1 MFKGKESWT
10 SHAVEEKILRKK
22 KKERKEMHS
31 QGTWLRIMVPKQVT
45 LGKHVTPLNPSS
57 LI

>member
-22 KKERKEMHS
+22 KKKEKKCIV
-31 QGTWLRIMVPKQVT
+31 RE
-45 LGKHVTPLNPSS
+45 LGLELWFQSR
-57 LI
+57 